1 MQAQKL
7 YSIVQF
13 FTVCKETYMYM
24 QINGYYHSK
33 WVNEIILFHMHVCLF
48 FFQYSPS
55 GNFSLL
61 GFIFIYSKNLFTA
74 NLLQP
79 CQTDNFVKT
88 EKPEGVHGLRDQNDL
103 LQLLEAVHCKGDE
116 TSIYLSGK
124 NTTDKK
130 RNTEI

>member
-24 QINGYYHSK
+24 QNNGYYHSK

-48 FFQYSPS
+48 FF
-55 GNFSLL
+55 NIVRLL

-79 CQTDNFVKT
+79 CQTDNSHNFVKT